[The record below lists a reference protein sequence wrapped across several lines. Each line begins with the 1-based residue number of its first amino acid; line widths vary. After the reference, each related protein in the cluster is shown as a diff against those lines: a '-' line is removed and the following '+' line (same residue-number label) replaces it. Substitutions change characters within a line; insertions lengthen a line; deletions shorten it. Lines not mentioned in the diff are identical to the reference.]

1 MCEAPKQCLG
11 AGRGKAELFKES
23 RGEKELTLFQ
33 DQLLGQNLSSLTVQ
47 PQESHH
53 ETHKHVLKP
62 LKHRE

>member
-1 MCEAPKQCLG
+1 MREAPNQLLG
-11 AGRGKAELFKES
+11 AGRGGAELFKES
-23 RGEKELTLFQ
+23 RGERELTLFQ
-33 DQLLGQNLSSLTVQ
+33 DRLLGQGLSSSTAQ